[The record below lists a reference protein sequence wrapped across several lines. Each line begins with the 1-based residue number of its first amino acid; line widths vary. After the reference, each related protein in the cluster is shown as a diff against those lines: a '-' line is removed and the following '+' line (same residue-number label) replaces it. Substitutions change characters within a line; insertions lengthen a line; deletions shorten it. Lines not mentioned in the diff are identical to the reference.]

1 MLNLQLAT
9 NVLTASGSKVVAN
22 AQTKAPVEKLINFA
36 DNTAPKL
43 ASAVY
48 LKATNEAEVSNTIKV
63 TFDENLGDITDEA
76 KFIDDLKVVVNGNG
90 AKVTNIQK
98 SAENAKVVYLTTEK
112 ALNVAQAATISV
124 VPQGANNAEINI
136 KDVAGNKLALG
147 EVTASTAVVG
157 EKNNR

>member
-1 MLNLQLAT
+1 M
-9 NVLTASGSKVVAN
+9 
-22 AQTKAPVEKLINFA
+22 
-36 DNTAPKL
+36 
-43 ASAVY
+43 
-48 LKATNEAEVSNTIKV
+48 V
-63 TFDENLGDITDEA
+63 TEQ
-76 KFIDDLKVVVNGNG
+76 
-90 AKVTNIQK
+90 KVTNIQK

-157 EKNNR
+157 EKIIDSISVIDENPL